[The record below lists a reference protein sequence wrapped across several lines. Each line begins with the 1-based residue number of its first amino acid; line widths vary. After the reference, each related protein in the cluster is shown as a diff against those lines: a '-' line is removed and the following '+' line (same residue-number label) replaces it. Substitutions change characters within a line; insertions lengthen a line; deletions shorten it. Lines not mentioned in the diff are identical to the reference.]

1 MKILSNFTEHTS
13 AEEIINELDN
23 YIPCLD
29 EDRQFIRKYRNDFIY
44 HYNNNFYNLAL
55 FSFHY
60 IYMFIISTSMVKYY
74 SFNKNE
80 VINQSGHNHDLNIE
94 LYAYFGKE
102 SEKNAIKSVQ
112 RNLLQK
118 EIKQLHILNVTTR
131 DNIAHSNGIK
141 IILSEIIQYI
151 NNCFEVLENIQP
163 ISLSKCFKRSEIK
176 EKWNKVNYDI
186 LDAILTNNQSSL
198 EELIINFL
206 IDYHLSYKDILF
218 FDAITTKLNA
228 IKFLRQFLI
237 MDNEGYSI
245 SYNEELDLHRSIFES
260 FISKYQSAYS
270 TDDENII
277 SKEEI
282 ITFLKELDNSKN
294 NYIAY
299 NVYDKIIEIS
309 QYWIPFGVQRIKE
322 NINV

>member
-1 MKILSNFTEHTS
+1 MIVLSNFTEQAS
-13 AEEIINELDN
+13 VEDIIDELDK

-29 EDRQFIRKYRNDFIY
+29 EDRQFIRKYRSDFIY

-94 LYAYFGKE
+94 LFAYFGKE

-118 EIKQLHILNVTTR
+118 EIKQLHISNVMVR
-131 DNIAHSNGIK
+131 DSIAHSNGIK
-141 IILSEIIQYI
+141 IILPEIIQYI
-151 NNCFEVLENIQP
+151 NNCFKVLEIIQP
-163 ISLSKCFKRSEIK
+163 ISLSKCFERTEIK

-186 LDAILTNNQSSL
+186 LDSIWANNQNSF

-206 IDYHLSYKDILF
+206 IDYHLCYNDISLL
-218 FDAITTKLNA
+218 DMITTELNA

-237 MDNEGYSI
+237 VDNEGYSLA
-245 SYNEELDLHRSIFES
+245 YNEELDLHHSIFDD
-260 FISKYQSAYS
+260 FTSKYQSAYS
-270 TDDENII
+270 TNDDDII